1 MTHDLISDMLTR
13 LRNATLVRH
22 RIVLIPFTKINLSIL
37 KVLKSEGYLHDVFIQ
52 SNQKEFIT
60 VSLKYKGWWLK
71 QPLFSKIKR
80 VSKSGQRIFSG
91 YKNFSFNFPTLKY
104 NEGIAII
111 STSSGIMTHLKAKK
125 LKKGGEIICF
135 IS

>member
-13 LRNATLVRH
+13 LRNAALVRH
-22 RIVLIPFTKINLSIL
+22 RIVLVPFTKINLSIL
-37 KVLKSEGYLHDVFIQ
+37 KVLKEEGYLQDIFIQ
-52 SNQKEFIT
+52 INQKKFIT
-60 VSLKYKGWWLK
+60 VNLKYKGWWIK
-71 QPLFSKIKR
+71 QPLFSTLKR

-91 YKNFSFNFPTLKY
+91 YKNFSFNFQPLKHSQ
-104 NEGIAII
+104 GIAII

-125 LKKGGEIICF
+125 LKKGGEILCF